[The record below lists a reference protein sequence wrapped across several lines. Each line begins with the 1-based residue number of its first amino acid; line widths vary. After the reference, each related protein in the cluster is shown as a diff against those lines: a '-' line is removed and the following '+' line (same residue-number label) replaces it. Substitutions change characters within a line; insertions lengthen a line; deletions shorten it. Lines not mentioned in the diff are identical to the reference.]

1 MKNYKLLSSK
11 NKKIPLVKLKKTATG
26 YGAEK
31 LYVNRLELTIIK
43 HIVIHDLSPHLI
55 YYEKL

>member
-1 MKNYKLLSSK
+1 MTS
-11 NKKIPLVKLKKTATG
+11 LVKLMKTATG

-55 YYEKL
+55 YCEKL

>member
-1 MKNYKLLSSK
+1 MKKEK
-11 NKKIPLVKLKKTATG
+11 TPLVKLKKTATR

-31 LYVNRLELTIIK
+31 LYVNRLELSIIK
-43 HIVIHDLSPHLI
+43 HIVIHDLSPLLK